1 MGKKRF
7 VVLESEGSGFSNAM
21 QEIVDTETGAH
32 YLTWQSGHAGGITP
46 LLGADGTDLEALC
59 ALADMPPSTAT
70 AFRAP
75 VLEVDFSM
83 WVAAMVRR

>member
-32 YLTWQSGHAGGITP
+32 YLTWQSGC
-46 LLGADGTDLEALC
+46 LLYTS
-59 ALADMPPSTAT
+59 PSPRDT
-70 AFRAP
+70 R
-75 VLEVDFSM
+75 
-83 WVAAMVRR
+83 

>member
-21 QEIVDTETGAH
+21 QEIVDTQTGVH

-46 LLGADGTDLEALC
+46 LLGADGK
-59 ALADMPPSTAT
+59 PVITA
-70 AFRAP
+70 RGM
-75 VLEVDFSM
+75 EYDK
-83 WVAAMVRR
+83 